1 MSTLDSRRRVLI
13 GAGVERVVARQGVTR
28 NLTRMPK
35 FVPQRLELRPET
47 FSVER
52 HDGEEIV
59 ASGDWVALVRAPE
72 GLTVIRV
79 VSDTPD
85 GWRAF
90 QGQTAHELDVPGMLL
105 SIVAPLSAAD
115 LPVFVAS
122 TYDADLVLV
131 PAAHVGKAA
140 ELLRDVGHAVST

>member
-1 MSTLDSRRRVLI
+1 
-13 GAGVERVVARQGVTR
+13 
-28 NLTRMPK
+28 MPT
-35 FVPQRLELRPET
+35 FVSQRLELRPET
-47 FSVER
+47 FAVER

-72 GLTVIRV
+72 GLTVIRIV
-79 VSDTPD
+79 ADSPE

-122 TYDADLVLV
+122 MYDADLVLV
-131 PAAHVGKAA
+131 PAAHADKAA
-140 ELLRDVGHAVST
+140 ELLRAAGHEVTA

>member
-1 MSTLDSRRRVLI
+1 
-13 GAGVERVVARQGVTR
+13 
-28 NLTRMPK
+28 MPT

-47 FSVER
+47 FAVER
-52 HDGEEIV
+52 HDTEDIV
-59 ASGDWVALVRAPE
+59 ATGDWVALVRGSE

-79 VSDTPD
+79 VDDSPD

-90 QGQTAHELDVPGMLL
+90 AGQTAHELDVPGMLL

-131 PAAHVGKAA
+131 PAAHAAKAA
-140 ELLRDVGHAVST
+140 ELLRDAGHDVKA